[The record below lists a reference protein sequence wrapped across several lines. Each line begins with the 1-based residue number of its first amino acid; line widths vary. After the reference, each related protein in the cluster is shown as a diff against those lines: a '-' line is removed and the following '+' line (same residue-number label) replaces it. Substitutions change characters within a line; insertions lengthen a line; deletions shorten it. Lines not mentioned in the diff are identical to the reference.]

1 MDCRNPTEFSLLGLQ
16 KEIKMK
22 KKIFGNIIRAVR
34 GARNWFGG
42 GVARALVVTAVV
54 LLACT
59 AWAKTYQQSA
69 MTNGRKWWYYLDSSG
84 NAVIEHENSSTTYTA
99 AISITATGDLDIPS
113 SLD

>member
-1 MDCRNPTEFSLLGLQ
+1 M
-16 KEIKMK
+16 KM
-22 KKIFGNIIRAVR
+22 KIFGNIIRAVR

-84 NAVIEHENSSTTYTA
+84 MR
-99 AISITATGDLDIPS
+99 
-113 SLD
+113 SLSMRIVVQHTRRPYR